1 MNGLI
6 QRGICTE
13 LKVPQNIAYLLND
26 GVTFF
31 LTGYKVL
38 QSQEKRGFV
47 RCARLM
53 YNGRV
58 ELVYFTSAYQP
69 FSALLPKIGV
79 HAFTQILVNLLGKI
93 MEVETNGFLDCHN
106 LDLSADKIFVDTDTQ
121 SVFLIYLP
129 VSVPSDDP
137 GNVNFENELRADLI
151 RLIQSVPNLMSPTM
165 TEICTKLADATVS
178 LERLC
183 RFLAART
190 EKSTKPCG
198 AGQPLLTFTAI
209 NAPEKVCFHIT
220 SPEFVIGKNAAAVQ
234 GAVTFNRAISR
245 VHCKITFAQ
254 GQYFIAD
261 LNSANGTFVNRTRID
276 PQKPVPIHDG
286 DIVRLANSDFMIR
299 IIGGD
304 AG

>member
-1 MNGLI
+1 MNGLV

-53 YNGRV
+53 YNGKV

-69 FSALLPKIGV
+69 LSALLPKIGI
-79 HAFTQILVNLLGKI
+79 HTFMQILVNLLGKI
-93 MEVETNGFLDCHN
+93 LEVEANGFLDCHN
-106 LDLSADKIFVDTDTQ
+106 LDLSVDKIFVDADTH

-137 GNVNFENELRADLI
+137 GNANFENELRADLI
-151 RLIQSVPNLMSPTM
+151 RLIQSTPNFVSPTM
-165 TEICTKLADATVS
+165 AEICTKLADGTMS

-183 RFLAART
+183 RFLTTRT
-190 EKSTKPCG
+190 EKNSKPCG
-198 AGQPLLTFTAI
+198 KGQPPLTFTAI
-209 NAPEKVCFHIT
+209 NAPETVSFHIT
-220 SPEFVIGKNAAAVQ
+220 TPEFVIGKNAAAVQ

-254 GQYFIAD
+254 DRYFVTD
-261 LNSANGTFVNRTRID
+261 LNSANGTFVNRTRIE
-276 PQKPVPIHDG
+276 PQKPVPIQDG
-286 DIVRLANSDFMIR
+286 DVVRLANSDFMVR
-299 IIGGD
+299 ISGGD
-304 AG
+304 AE